1 MTGQVVRLMIPDPSC
16 SVPIERVPLR
26 EDTETEPG
34 SGCTIEIEASLAM
47 QASSLVS
54 LEGLYSVEG
63 TAMIRRKRR
72 NRKVFVR

>member
-26 EDTETEPG
+26 EGTETEPG

-47 QASSLVS
+47 QALFLGESRR
-54 LEGLYSVEG
+54 SVLGRGDGYDSKE
-63 TAMIRRKRR
+63 APK
-72 NRKVFVR
+72 